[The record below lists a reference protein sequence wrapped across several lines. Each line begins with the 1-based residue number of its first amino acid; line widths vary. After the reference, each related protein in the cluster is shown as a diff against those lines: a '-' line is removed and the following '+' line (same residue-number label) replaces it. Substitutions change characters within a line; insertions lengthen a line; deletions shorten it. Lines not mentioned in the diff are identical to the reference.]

1 MPLSNY
7 DQEFGGKAGAAT
19 KAYKN
24 MMKEYPDPKKAKSI
38 FYATKN
44 KRKKQMGLVDTVS
57 KLKSNGSLK

>member
-7 DQEFGGKAGAAT
+7 DQEFGGKPGAAT

-24 MMKEYPDPKKAKSI
+24 ITKEYPGKKGVSI

-44 KRKKQMGLVDTVS
+44 KRKKQLGLADTVTS
-57 KLKSNGSLK
+57 MRMKGSLK